1 VEPLQTIG
9 SFARAVGLTT
19 SALRYYDECGLL
31 PPAEV
36 DQTTGYRYYTP
47 ELGRRA
53 RLLAVMREAGVPVE
67 TMRVVLDADPEQAQG
82 ALREMAE
89 LRAEKAAR
97 ERAAIDEV
105 LDAMK
110 GAQLAQPE
118 VRLDGP
124 ELASALRQVRVAA
137 VCEPASPLASITIDA
152 GPAGVDVV
160 ATNRYWMAVRTLSRP
175 ATAPARVVLDLDA
188 AAGMAAALDSSDDV
202 TVTFDR
208 GGIRVDGARWE
219 GRSVAYPAHRLI
231 LDGLEPPTTRAVLN
245 ASELAET
252 LRTAGRAEVNLPLE
266 GASVRGPAMNL
277 RFSTALLRRGLAAC
291 LGAEVIV
298 EAIAPDRPVR
308 LRSPYQPGF
317 VAIVMPTTPE

>member
-1 VEPLQTIG
+1 MQTIG

-47 ELGRRA
+47 ELERRA

-67 TMRVVLDADPEQAQG
+67 TMRVVLDADPDQAQR

-97 ERAAIDEV
+97 ERAAIEEV
-105 LDAMK
+105 LDTMK
-110 GAQLAQPE
+110 GAHLAQPD

-137 VCEPASPLASITIDA
+137 VSEPASPLASIAIDA

-160 ATNRYWMAVRTLSRP
+160 ATNRYWMPYGRS
-175 ATAPARVVLDLDA
+175 PARQRHRHA
-188 AAGMAAALDSSDDV
+188 WCW
-202 TVTFDR
+202 TWTTPR
-208 GGIRVDGARWE
+208 RWPR
-219 GRSVAYPAHRLI
+219 RS
-231 LDGLEPPTTRAVLN
+231 TRAM
-245 ASELAET
+245 T
-252 LRTAGRAEVNLPLE
+252 
-266 GASVRGPAMNL
+266 
-277 RFSTALLRRGLAAC
+277 
-291 LGAEVIV
+291 
-298 EAIAPDRPVR
+298 
-308 LRSPYQPGF
+308 
-317 VAIVMPTTPE
+317 